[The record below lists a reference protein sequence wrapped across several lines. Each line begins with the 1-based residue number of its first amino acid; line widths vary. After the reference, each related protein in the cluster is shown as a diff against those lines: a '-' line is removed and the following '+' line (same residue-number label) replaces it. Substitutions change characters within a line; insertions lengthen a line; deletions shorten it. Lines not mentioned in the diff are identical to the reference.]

1 MINEA
6 DLDGVKKELNPLN
19 HSRVA
24 DFAYDPRTAMRGH
37 LPKTVMAQKEASSA
51 ATPAIVDEEVSRV
64 KLAELRSHK

>member
-6 DLDGVKKELNPLN
+6 DLDGVKELNPLN

-37 LPKTVMAQKEASSA
+37 LPKTAMAQEEASSA
-51 ATPAIVDEEVSRV
+51 ATPATAKVAGATYSS
-64 KLAELRSHK
+64 L

>member
-37 LPKTVMAQKEASSA
+37 LPKTVMAQEEASSA
-51 ATPAIVDEEVSRV
+51 ATPAN
-64 KLAELRSHK
+64 

>member
-24 DFAYDPRTAMRGH
+24 DFAYDLRTAMRGH
-37 LPKTVMAQKEASSA
+37 LPKTVMAQEEASSA
-51 ATPAIVDEEVSRV
+51 A
-64 KLAELRSHK
+64 LRNG